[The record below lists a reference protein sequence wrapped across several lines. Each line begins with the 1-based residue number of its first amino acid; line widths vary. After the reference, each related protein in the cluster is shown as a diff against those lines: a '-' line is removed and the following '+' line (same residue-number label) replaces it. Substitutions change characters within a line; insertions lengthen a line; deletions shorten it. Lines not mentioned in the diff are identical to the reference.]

1 MESPDD
7 KRRCGNRTC
16 GEKEVQV
23 PWVLRVGRRPA
34 CSSNRTC
41 GEEEVQA
48 PWVLR
53 VGRRPACRQAV
64 VFLPFQSERL

>member
-34 CSSNRTC
+34 C
-41 GEEEVQA
+41 
-48 PWVLR
+48 
-53 VGRRPACRQAV
+53 RQAV